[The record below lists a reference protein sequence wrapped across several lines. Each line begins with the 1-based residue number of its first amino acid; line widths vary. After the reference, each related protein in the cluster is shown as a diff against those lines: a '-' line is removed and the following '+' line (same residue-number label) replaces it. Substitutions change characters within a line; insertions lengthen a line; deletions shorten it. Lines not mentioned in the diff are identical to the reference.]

1 MVDVTRHGGLPSVA
15 RAKEG
20 GTKITKA
27 SKTTKKT
34 QWAFFVVFVAL
45 VPLPWRVS
53 PQAQQTAA
61 VTLGA
66 QGQQPTPPATQAQQR
81 PVFRGGTHFVRV
93 DAYPLKDGKIVEGLQ
108 AEDFEVLEDGK
119 PQKIESFDFLR
130 FDGFTPDAV
139 RKDPQSQR
147 EGFDM
152 AADPRY
158 RVFVVYVDLAA
169 STSPGAVVPNEDLPR
184 IRQPLVNFLDRIMGD
199 RDLFGFLTSRNS
211 VKDLVL
217 AQKTTVT
224 VAAALD
230 LWRAKVIDRD
240 ESDELLDGCFPLDPG
255 LNELLKAIRRIDQS
269 YETLEML
276 VMQLG
281 SIRQERKSVVLV
293 SNVLTRARIPLK
305 LMNAVGGQMPKA
317 GITTGGRVGI
327 GNREWPGAANEV
339 GCTSEV
345 QRLAG
350 MDFDLRYSEL
360 LRRAKSENVAFY
372 PITPAGLQAP
382 VTQEGMD
389 YVKQTTDDLILL
401 ANETEGVAIVNTNDL
416 NAGFRRIADDLAAY
430 YVLGYY
436 TTNTKFDG
444 GLRNIKV
451 RYKSNG
457 GAIRARRQYRAP
469 TEAEIAAMASGVG
482 VTSAAAPGG
491 PPPPSVYETALV
503 ALERAS
509 RPFAVYPSSAGK
521 QLTVV
526 TELSTASILA
536 GKWKDGA
543 DVEIVATAADGA
555 SLASA
560 RGKLEPGAF
569 SASVQLPALTARP
582 ARLTVRLR
590 GGATPAADDWILMGP
605 AGGLLIGDAV
615 AFRTG
620 PRAPTRPVAT
630 FEFARNERIRAEWPV
645 LAPLDRREVRLLD
658 RTGKPLPVELPL
670 AEDPATRAVVVEMS
684 LSGLGRGDYLIEL
697 TAGAAGVTEKRLLAI
712 RIK

>member
-1 MVDVTRHGGLPSVA
+1 MTSVPRTVVCFGVA
-15 RAKEG
+15 
-20 GTKITKA
+20 
-27 SKTTKKT
+27 
-34 QWAFFVVFVAL
+34 AFAL
-45 VPLPWRVS
+45 
-53 PQAQQTAA
+53 

-66 QGQQPTPPATQAQQR
+66 QTTPPPPQATPQTQAQQR

-93 DAYPLKDGKIVEGLQ
+93 DAYPVKDGKIVEGLKT
-108 AEDFEVLEDGK
+108 EDFEVLEDGK
-119 PQKIESFDFLR
+119 PQKIESFDFLK

-139 RKDPQSQR
+139 RRDPSSQR
-147 EGFDM
+147 QGFDM

-158 RVFVVYVDLAA
+158 RVFVIYVDLAA

-199 RDLFGFLTSRNS
+199 HDLFGFLTSRNS
-211 VKDLVL
+211 VKDLVF

-230 LWRAKVIDRD
+230 LWRAKVIDKD
-240 ESDELLDGCFPLDPG
+240 DTDELLDGCPSAAG
-255 LNELLKAIRRIDQS
+255 LKAIRRIDQS
-269 YETLEML
+269 YETLETL
-276 VMQLG
+276 VTQLG

-293 SNVLTRARIPLK
+293 SNVLTRARIPLQV
-305 LMNAVGGQMPKA
+305 MDAVGGQMPKA

-327 GNREWPGAANEV
+327 GNRESPGVANQI

-350 MDFDLRYSEL
+350 MDFDARYREL
-360 LRRAKSENVAFY
+360 LRSARRENVAFY

-382 VTQEGMD
+382 GTKEAMD
-389 YVKQTTDDLILL
+389 YVKQTTDDLISL
-401 ANETEGVAIVNTNDL
+401 ANETGGVAIVNTNDL

-436 TTNTKFDG
+436 TTNTRFDG

-457 GAIRARRQYRAP
+457 GEIRARRQYRAP
-469 TEAEIAAMASGVG
+469 TEAEIAALASGAG
-482 VTSAAAPGG
+482 VSSSTTPGA
-491 PPPPSVYETALV
+491 PPPPSAYETALI

-509 RPFAVYPSSAGK
+509 RPFAVYTASAAK
-521 QLTVV
+521 QITVV
-526 TELSTASILA
+526 TELSAASILA

-543 DVEIVATAADGA
+543 DLEIVATGA
-555 SLASA
+555 GGESVATG
-560 RGKLEPGAF
+560 RGKIEPGAF
-569 SASVQLPALTARP
+569 SSSTTLTVPTAP
-582 ARLTVRLR
+582 PTRLTVRLKS
-590 GGATPAADDWILMGP
+590 GAGPAASDWIVMEP
-605 AGGLLIGDAV
+605 ATGTLIGEAV

-630 FEFARNERIRAEWPV
+630 FEFARNERIRAQWPV

-670 AEDPATRAVVVEMS
+670 AEDPATKAVVVEMS

-697 TAGAAGVTEKRLLAI
+697 TAGAGGVTEKRLVAI